1 MYVIVCMVAV
11 LESFIVTTGETIPS
25 EAIPKEAS
33 NYYEMTWYNYICGF
47 KIDVVVLCLPCTL
60 YKEDSLCSL

>member
-1 MYVIVCMVAV
+1 MKGRKTRQDKETEREQMYVIVCMVAV

-33 NYYEMTWYNYICGF
+33 NYYEMT
-47 KIDVVVLCLPCTL
+47 
-60 YKEDSLCSL
+60 